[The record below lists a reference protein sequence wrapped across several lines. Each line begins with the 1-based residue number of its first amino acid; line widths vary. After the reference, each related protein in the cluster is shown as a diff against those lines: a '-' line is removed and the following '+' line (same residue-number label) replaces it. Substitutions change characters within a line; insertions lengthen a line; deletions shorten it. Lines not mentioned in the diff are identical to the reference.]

1 MRDGAHI
8 EFLGVRPAEEDFAE
22 RDLIQRQHADR
33 RRKWVEK
40 NAPHVDEGDPVH
52 TIYIAAFQG
61 DFELEELDTD
71 GAVCAVC
78 LSQGRGSVFGTTED
92 VVSRATELSID
103 DPWVVEV
110 GLALAAR
117 ETMEVERFSLGQ
129 KELTGGAPGPRT
141 EVPRQC

>member
-71 GAVCAVC
+71 GAVCAVASPKVGDRC
-78 LSQGRGSVFGTTED
+78 SAPRRMSFHERPNSLSTIRG
-92 VVSRATELSID
+92 L
-103 DPWVVEV
+103 
-110 GLALAAR
+110 
-117 ETMEVERFSLGQ
+117 
-129 KELTGGAPGPRT
+129 
-141 EVPRQC
+141 